1 MLPTYKRLIF
11 LMLILLPM
19 HVMAE
24 QIIIFRHA
32 LAPGVGDPDGFEL
45 TNCQTQRILSDEGR
59 QQAIEMGDK
68 LRELGIIEAEVF
80 SSEWCRCLETAE
92 LLGFGSPQKLQA
104 LNSFFHPINRGL
116 KDQFLK
122 DWRAHIVQ
130 QKSDKPRIYI
140 THQVNISGLL
150 ETFMSSGDG
159 LIVEVSETGDIEV
172 VSVLQ

>member
-1 MLPTYKRLIF
+1 MLLTAGQLIF
-11 LMLILLPM
+11 LMFFLLPV

-32 LAPGVGDPDGFEL
+32 VAPGVGDPDGFEL
-45 TNCQTQRILSDEGR
+45 TNCKTQRILSEQGR
-59 QQAIEMGDK
+59 QQAIGMGNK

-92 LLGFGSPQKLQA
+92 LLGFGAPQKLQA

-116 KDQFLK
+116 KEQFLQ
-122 DWRAHIVQ
+122 DWRNHIVEYET
-130 QKSDKPRIYI
+130 DKTRIYI

-150 ETFMSSGDG
+150 DTFMSSGDG
-159 LIVEVSETGDIEV
+159 IIVEVGEIGEIKV